1 MIIIMILIHD
11 NDLDEVHGEGELL
24 VVQHPIIVS
33 VRQAPDLAQHL
44 VRQLGLHHLLL
55 RRPA

>member
-1 MIIIMILIHD
+1 MIVIMILIHD

-24 VVQHPIIVS
+24 VVQHPIVIG
-33 VRQAPDLAQHL
+33 VRQAPDLPQHL